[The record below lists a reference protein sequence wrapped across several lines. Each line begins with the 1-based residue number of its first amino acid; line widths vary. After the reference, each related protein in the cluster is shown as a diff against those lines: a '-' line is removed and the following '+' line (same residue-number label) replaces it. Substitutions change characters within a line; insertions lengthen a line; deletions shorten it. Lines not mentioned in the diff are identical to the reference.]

1 MQNVASLSERAMRS
15 HGGETCSR
23 SGSCVFLS
31 RFELLCLRR
40 RALRRGVWYKV
51 LSRIERS
58 LVNLAIAAVS
68 RVHSLVL
75 ARSLAVVVEKLS
87 GFFGSGVLRR
97 VQAVGFPLARRL
109 SGIAQGWGNVS
120 ASCWACDA
128 GFARFLTVCFGG
140 FGF

>member
-1 MQNVASLSERAMRS
+1 MRS
-15 HGGETCSR
+15 RVGERGFRGGN
-23 SGSCVFLS
+23 CVFLT
-31 RFELLCLRR
+31 RFELVRLRR

-58 LVNLAIAAVS
+58 LVDLAIAAVS
-68 RVHSLVL
+68 RVRSLVL
-75 ARSLAVVVEKLS
+75 TRSLVFVVEKVS
-87 GFFGSGVLRR
+87 GFFGSGVERR

-128 GFARFLTVCFGG
+128 GFAVFLAVCFAGA
-140 FGF
+140 FV